1 MTRLLRARGVNNY
14 PRKVGVRLEV
24 SWGWKH
30 SAPVRLSPSFIPLS
44 ALHASD
50 SPRLQIARAT
60 TQREQSIPIL
70 LPHFRSSCHLV
81 RQFFLAKVRRRREG
95 LSVTRGEGEERLS
108 ENESDGRREE
118 SIRPSCDVDD
128 KRAIHDWQGGGG
140 TAQCSPRDRA
150 RGSCNSGGP
159 N

>member
-14 PRKVGVRLEV
+14 PPRKVGVRLEV

-81 RQFFLAKVRRRREG
+81 RQFFLAKVRRRRKGCPSLAERER
-95 LSVTRGEGEERLS
+95 RGYRKM
-108 ENESDGRREE
+108 NRM
-118 SIRPSCDVDD
+118 
-128 KRAIHDWQGGGG
+128 GGGRSPSVLRRRRQKSHPRLAGRG